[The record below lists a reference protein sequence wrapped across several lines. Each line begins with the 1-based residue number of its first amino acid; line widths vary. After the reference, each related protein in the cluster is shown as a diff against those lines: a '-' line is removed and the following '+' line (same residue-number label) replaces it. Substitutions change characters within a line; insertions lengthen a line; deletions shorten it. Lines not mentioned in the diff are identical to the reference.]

1 MSLVL
6 IFSLNPNFWYFQV
19 SVLNPMAIK
28 KKPMD
33 LKKKLFK
40 IPANLM
46 RNIKKEKMH
55 SGYGDDGV
63 RDEAEADED
72 SNDSYVEEPIIKQE
86 KMDESYGDDM
96 DDNASVMS
104 TSSMLLNPM
113 AVVRQKNL
121 AVSLIR
127 HYSTTSK
134 FPI

>member
-1 MSLVL
+1 MSV
-6 IFSLNPNFWYFQV
+6 INPLAV
-19 SVLNPMAIK
+19 K

-55 SGYGDDGV
+55 PGYGDNDSI

-72 SNDSYVEEPIIKQE
+72 SNESYVEERIIKKE
-86 KMDESYGDDM
+86 KMNESYGDDM
-96 DDNASVMS
+96 DNNTSVMS
-104 TSSMLLNPM
+104 NSSLLLNPM

-121 AVSLIR
+121 AVRS
-127 HYSTTSK
+127 
-134 FPI
+134 